1 MGSKPYYPSWMSIY
15 YRLRW
20 VALLLCFAAA
30 YFAWQ
35 GAFEP
40 VAGPPKTPGG
50 VVPIPFQSDARTL
63 ATLAGFFFGVFAFL
77 QNAKDRL
84 DQTRDHHTLEL
95 LVETRL
101 SSEFRRQLDNRR
113 RYFREGQ
120 EIDPEL
126 YWEYLNA
133 PNADDENHEDHRKR
147 ECAEAIRTLLNHYE
161 FLALGLY
168 RGDLDH
174 GMLKGAIRGIMCN
187 LVKDARHVVDSYREN
202 SPKTYINLARLY
214 NRWKD
219 DDFPSLANVP
229 PLRPLERTR
238 RRIARMIEPG

>member
-1 MGSKPYYPSWMSIY
+1 M
-15 YRLRW
+15 
-20 VALLLCFAAA
+20 LCFAAA
-30 YFAWQ
+30 YFAWG

-40 VAGPPKTPGG
+40 VAGEPRMPGG
-50 VVPIPFQSDARTL
+50 QIPIPFQNDARTL
-63 ATLAGFFFGVFAFL
+63 ATLAGFFFGVFAFM

-84 DQTRDHHTLEL
+84 DQTRDNHTLQL

-113 RYFREGQ
+113 LYFREGEQ
-120 EIDPEL
+120 IDAAL
-126 YWEYLNA
+126 YWAYLEA
-133 PNADDENHEDHRKR
+133 PNANNERDEDHRKR
-147 ECAEAIRTLLNHYE
+147 ACAEAIRTLLNHYE

-187 LVKDARHVVDSYREN
+187 LVRDAKPVIDSYRAG
-202 SPKTYINLARLY
+202 SPKTYVNLARLY
-214 NRWKD
+214 MRWKD
-219 DDFPSLANVP
+219 DDFPDLEHVP

-238 RRIARMIEPG
+238 RRLARMIEPR